1 MVADFANVEFT
12 LTHSIFSVNV
22 SLRLPGLSS
31 GFRIKKRKETILL
44 GFADST
50 KMAGNSRLGR
60 GTKPNKR
67 ILSDFMDA
75 KGRAQQGHPLKFDS
89 AESFD
94 PESFDLELTTE
105 GLVAGCGSLFGQEKF
120 LTSTH
125 KVAVSNQQGK
135 EWVKQKKQKSRVRV
149 PGKKA
154 KNG

>member
-1 MVADFANVEFT
+1 

-94 PESFDLELTTE
+94 LELTTE

-120 LTSTH
+120 LTSTQ
-125 KVAVSNQQGK
+125 KVVASNQRGK
-135 EWVKQKKQKSRVRV
+135 KWVK
-149 PGKKA
+149 
-154 KNG
+154 